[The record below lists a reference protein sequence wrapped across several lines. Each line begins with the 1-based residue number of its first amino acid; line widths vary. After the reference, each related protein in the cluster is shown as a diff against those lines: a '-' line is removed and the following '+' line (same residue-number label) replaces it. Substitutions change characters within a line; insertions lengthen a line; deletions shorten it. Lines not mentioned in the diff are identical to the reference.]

1 MTRHGRLH
9 HLRAPLWRAV
19 PVILIVFIAISGC
32 LSEGTG
38 GRGTPHGRTAVVT
51 VLPQAEVVREVAG
64 GDWEVVVIVPP
75 GVEPHT
81 YEPTASQIARVG
93 QADAYVRLGPDLM
106 PFEDTLVRRIADQK
120 PGITIID
127 MSEGISLLYGDA
139 DDGDGTAKSRTGA
152 DPHIWLSPQNLRIM
166 AENVARGLSRV
177 DPAHADDYTAR
188 KDSYL
193 KKIDACTGAIRRNV
207 SGLEGRSFL
216 VFHPAFGYF
225 ARDFSLNQV
234 AVGEGGHEPGPA
246 GLSRLVSL
254 AREEGISVV
263 FAEPQFSTRESEV
276 IAREINGT
284 VFLVDPLAPDVLENL
299 VRISGAIRRSYGVG

>member
-1 MTRHGRLH
+1 V
-9 HLRAPLWRAV
+9 PLV
-19 PVILIVFIAISGC
+19 LVILVAISGC
-32 LSEGTG
+32 LSEGTD

-51 VLPQAEVVREVAG
+51 ILPQAEIVREIAV
-64 GDWEVVVIVPP
+64 GDWEVVVVVPT

-81 YEPTASQIARVG
+81 YEPTASQVARVSR
-93 QADAYVRLGPDLM
+93 ADAYVRLGPDLM
-106 PFEDTLVRRIADQK
+106 PFEDTLVQRITARE
-120 PGITIID
+120 PGIAIID
-127 MSEGISLLYGDA
+127 MSEGISLLYGDGK
-139 DDGDGTAKSRTGA
+139 GDEGITRSRTGA
-152 DPHIWLSPQNLRIM
+152 DPHIWLSPANLLIM
-166 AENVARGLSRV
+166 AENVARGLSEL
-177 DPAHADDYTAR
+177 DPAHAADYAAR
-188 KDSYL
+188 KNAYL
-193 KKIDACTGAIRRNV
+193 EKIDSCTGAIRRNV

-284 VFLVDPLAPDVLENL
+284 VVLVDPLAPDVLENL
-299 VRISGAIRRSYGVG
+299 VRISGAIRNSYGVG

>member
-1 MTRHGRLH
+1 V
-9 HLRAPLWRAV
+9 PLV
-19 PVILIVFIAISGC
+19 LVILVAISGC
-32 LSEGTG
+32 LSEGTD
-38 GRGTPHGRTAVVT
+38 GRGTPHGKTAVVT
-51 VLPQAEVVREVAG
+51 VLPQAEIVREIAG
-64 GDWEVVVIVPP
+64 GDWEVVVVVPT

-81 YEPTASQIARVG
+81 YEPTASQVARVSR
-93 QADAYVRLGPDLM
+93 ADAYVRLGPDLM
-106 PFEDTLVRRIADQK
+106 PFEDTLVQRITARE
-120 PGITIID
+120 PGIAIID
-127 MSEGISLLYGDA
+127 MSEGISLLYGDGK
-139 DDGDGTAKSRTGA
+139 GDEGITRSRTGA
-152 DPHIWLSPQNLRIM
+152 DPHIWLSPANLLIM
-166 AENVARGLSRV
+166 AENVARGLSEL
-177 DPAHADDYTAR
+177 DPAHAADYAAR
-188 KDSYL
+188 KNAYL
-193 KKIDACTGAIRRNV
+193 EKIDSCTGAIRRNV

-284 VFLVDPLAPDVLENL
+284 VVLVDPLAPDVLENL
-299 VRISGAIRRSYGVG
+299 VRISGAIRNSYGVG